1 MNQIIL
7 TKDQEEACNKFKSFL
22 LSDAKEFYLFGA
34 AGCGKTFLVK
44 YFINQVLKDFEKM
57 SKVLG
62 TDPIER
68 IFITATT
75 NKAVEVLDQFKTDIS
90 NNNVSLKIGT
100 IYSILG
106 ISVGED
112 YSNGTTY
119 LNFGDSGEDFNNS
132 IVIIDEC
139 SMLPREMILHIP
151 RRFEDFSNC
160 KVIYIGDSFQLA
172 PVNEKPHWDSTPEI
186 YTAKLSIP
194 VRNAESQALIDL
206 CDQLRET
213 VKTQEFKP
221 IKLVPGVIDICDD
234 EQVSDWL
241 VNADYSKARVLCYTN
256 HKAIKYIQWME
267 EKKNQKNFLRKG
279 QIYINNNCYIPDRAS
294 SYYPDEMIRVLE
306 IKKGLIAQSPS
317 KKYYFYA
324 AKAKI
329 QSLRNPRKISEVL
342 IAVDPQEIKTKIR
355 AAAANKDWRDY
366 FYMQKEVMDLRLPY
380 ASTIHKSQGSTF
392 DEVLID
398 LGSFRSCQDSEMA
411 ARLLYVAVS
420 RARKKIKFYGKLPK
434 KYGVLV

>member
-172 PVNEKPHWDSTPEI
+172 PVNEKPHWDSTP
-186 YTAKLSIP
+186 
-194 VRNAESQALIDL
+194 
-206 CDQLRET
+206 
-213 VKTQEFKP
+213 
-221 IKLVPGVIDICDD
+221 VI
-234 EQVSDWL
+234 
-241 VNADYSKARVLCYTN
+241 SKR
-256 HKAIKYIQWME
+256 
-267 EKKNQKNFLRKG
+267 
-279 QIYINNNCYIPDRAS
+279 
-294 SYYPDEMIRVLE
+294 
-306 IKKGLIAQSPS
+306 
-317 KKYYFYA
+317 
-324 AKAKI
+324 
-329 QSLRNPRKISEVL
+329 
-342 IAVDPQEIKTKIR
+342 
-355 AAAANKDWRDY
+355 
-366 FYMQKEVMDLRLPY
+366 
-380 ASTIHKSQGSTF
+380 
-392 DEVLID
+392 
-398 LGSFRSCQDSEMA
+398 SF
-411 ARLLYVAVS
+411 VV
-420 RARKKIKFYGKLPK
+420 F
-434 KYGVLV
+434 